1 MIRDHSGA
9 RGHEEADSGAVTEL
23 ISWVLSEIREFLR
36 DEAPPVGAPLTERA
50 LAERLNVS
58 RSPVRKALQ
67 LLHGDGFVTR
77 TETGRYLVA
86 RTGPDAGGIDEG
98 GRDDDL
104 YLRIAGDRLDGALPD
119 RVTENALLRRYDIT
133 RARLAQLLL
142 RISHEGWIAPLP
154 GYGWQFLPV
163 LTSLRS
169 YADSYR
175 FRLVT
180 EPASILEP
188 TFQVDRAAIQ
198 RRRDEQQELVDGAL
212 TRVSGARLFDLNS
225 RFHETIAECSD
236 NVFFIEGLVRVNRVR
251 RLIEYRQ
258 ALVPER
264 AVVRCREHVAL
275 ADLLLEN
282 RLDLASAFLRDHL
295 TTVAPEKTTERSQPP
310 AHH

>member
-1 MIRDHSGA
+1 M
-9 RGHEEADSGAVTEL
+9 HEEAGADDGTEL
-23 ISWVLSEIREFLR
+23 TSWVRSEIRGFLR
-36 DEAPPVGAPLTERA
+36 DEAPPVGSPLTERA

-58 RSPVRKALQ
+58 RSPVRNALQ
-67 LLHGDGFVTR
+67 RLHGDGLVTR

-86 RTGPDAGGIDEG
+86 RTGQDAGGTDEG
-98 GRDDDL
+98 GHDDDL
-104 YLRIAGDRLDGALPD
+104 YLRLARDRLDGALPD

-133 RARLAQLLL
+133 RARLAQLLQ
-142 RISHEGWIAPLP
+142 RVSHEGWIAPLP

-163 LTSLRS
+163 LTSLKS

-175 FRLVT
+175 YRLVT

-188 TFQVDRAAIQ
+188 TFRVDRAAIV
-198 RRRDEQQELVDGAL
+198 RRRDEQQELVDGAIAS
-212 TRVSGARLFDLNS
+212 VSGARLFDLNS
-225 RFHETIAECSD
+225 RFHETIAECSAND
-236 NVFFIEGLVRVNRVR
+236 FFIDGLARINRLR

-264 AVVRCREHVAL
+264 AVVRCREHVDL

-295 TTVAPEKTTERSQPP
+295 TTVAPEKTAERFQQQ
-310 AHH
+310 

>member
-1 MIRDHSGA
+1 VP
-9 RGHEEADSGAVTEL
+9 EEADAEDVTEL
-23 ISWVLSEIREFLR
+23 TSWVRSEIREFLR
-36 DEAPPVGAPLTERA
+36 DEAPPVGTSLTERA

-67 LLHGDGFVTR
+67 SLHGDGFVTR

-86 RTGPDAGGIDEG
+86 RTGSDVGGIDEAW
-98 GRDDDL
+98 RDDDL
-104 YLRIAGDRLDGALPD
+104 YLRIARDRLDGVLAE

-163 LTSLRS
+163 LTSLKS

-175 FRLVT
+175 FRLVM
-180 EPASILEP
+180 EPAGILEP
-188 TFQVDRAAIQ
+188 TFRVDRAAIQ
-198 RRRDEQQELVDGAL
+198 RRRDEQQELVDGAID
-212 TRVSGARLFDLNS
+212 RVSSARLFELNS

-236 NVFFIEGLVRVNRVR
+236 NVFFIEGLVRINRLR

-258 ALVPER
+258 ALLPER
-264 AVVRCREHVAL
+264 ALVRCREHVVL
-275 ADLLLEN
+275 ADLLLQE
-282 RLDLASAFLRDHL
+282 RLDLASAFLREHL
-295 TTVAPEKTTERSQPP
+295 TTVAPEKTAERDQN
-310 AHH
+310 H